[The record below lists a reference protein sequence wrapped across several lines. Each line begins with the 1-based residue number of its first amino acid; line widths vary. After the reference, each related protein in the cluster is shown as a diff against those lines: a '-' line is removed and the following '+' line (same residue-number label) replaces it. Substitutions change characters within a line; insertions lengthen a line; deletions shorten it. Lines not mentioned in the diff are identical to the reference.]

1 MWAKI
6 KSIFSKNKD
15 VHLNGKCILLVD
27 DGEVERHVVTRILE
41 QRGYKV
47 LCAENGKI
55 GLYLAENERPDLIL
69 LDCMMPGLSGPEV
82 GKQLKENEQ
91 TKSIPIIFMTASDTP
106 TNIINCYDLGAAQFL
121 AKPVSAKTLI
131 TQIETTLEELK
142 SSS

>member
-6 KSIFSKNKD
+6 KLIFLKNNG
-15 VHLNGKCILLVD
+15 VQLNGKCILLVD

-41 QRGYKV
+41 KRGYKV

-69 LDCMMPGLSGPEV
+69 LDCIMPGLSGPEV
-82 GKQLKENEQ
+82 CKQLKEKTG
-91 TKSIPIIFMTASDTP
+91 TKNIPVIFLTTLDTP
-106 TNIINCYDLGAAQFL
+106 ANIVDCYDLGAVQFL
-121 AKPVSAKTLI
+121 AKPVSAKILI
-131 TQIETTLEELK
+131 KQIETTLEELK